1 MTALT
6 SKFAST
12 EQFESKYPLLPQGVN
27 GGKVKCLK
35 DTITMDY
42 DFASGDAFT
51 SDLIVPENAFVVGAE
66 LLGPAKTTG
75 IFSLGDG
82 SDVDYFVADCNL
94 DAVATRYA
102 KMTAAS
108 AGLFERVS
116 ADTPVVLTCSE
127 SATAS
132 EGEDTVITVAI
143 YYVLD

>member
-1 MTALT
+1 MSVTT

-12 EQFESKYPLLPQGVN
+12 VQFESKYPLLPQGVN

-42 DFASGDAFT
+42 DFQSGDVFT

-82 SDVDYFVADCNL
+82 SDADYFVAGCNL

-108 AGLFERVS
+108 AGLFEKV
-116 ADTPVVLTCSE
+116 AVDTPVVLTCSE
-127 SATAS
+127 NATVA
-132 EGEDTVITVAI
+132 EGNGTVITVAI